1 MENFADLFEQ
11 STQSLKTGFNPGEKV
26 DATVITVSANS
37 VFIDVHAPSEGI
49 IHKEEFRNK
58 DGEVTVKEGDV
69 VSAYFLGVKDGGF
82 EFTVKMSA
90 ESASSHLQ
98 EIYEAGIPVEG
109 KVTGERNGGY
119 TVKIG
124 NEEAFCPFSQMDN
137 RRGEPAQY
145 IGQKFSFNISEY
157 NRHNLVV
164 SRRKILD
171 AQAAD
176 QIKDLQYNLVEGDLI
191 TGRISKIMPFG
202 AFVNLGGVDGLI
214 PISELAWWR
223 VEDVSECVKEGQEVE
238 VKIIKL
244 DWIEERIT
252 LSLKQAGGNPWVDAA
267 EKFQVGECFKGIV
280 TRLAPFGAFVQ
291 LERGIEGLVHI
302 SKLGAGRRINH
313 PKEIVEEQQ
322 EVEVYI
328 ESVDV
333 DSQRMSLSM
342 EPSVAHEPTQTKTVA
357 PKVAPAVINEG
368 DIISGT
374 VDNILDFGVFVK
386 LNSEKTGL
394 VHVSKIELGGN
405 PNRLRAMSN
414 QFVLGATVKVIVEEI
429 NGDKISLA
437 LEASTTKD
445 KEEKAATASYKNSTS
460 GMGSLSGM
468 FDGLSL

>member
-1 MENFADLFEQ
+1 MENFAELFEN
-11 STQSLKTGFNPGEKV
+11 SIKELKTGFNPGEKV
-26 DATVITVSANS
+26 QGTIISIGKST
-37 VFIDVHAPSEGI
+37 VFIDVNATSEGI
-49 IHKEEFRNK
+49 VHKEEFRNK
-58 DGEVTVKEGDV
+58 DGEFTISEGDAIE
-69 VSAYFLGVKDGGF
+69 AYFLSASNGL

-90 ESASSHLQ
+90 ESASSHLE
-98 EIYEAGIPVEG
+98 EIFAAGIPVEG
-109 KVTGERNGGY
+109 KVTAERNGGY
-119 TVKIG
+119 TVMIG
-124 NEEAFCPFSQMDN
+124 KEEAFCPFSQIDN

-145 IGQKFSFNISEY
+145 IGQKFSFTISEY

-164 SRRKILD
+164 SRRKLLD
-171 AQAAD
+171 LEAID
-176 QIKDLQYNLVEGDLI
+176 QIKDMQSNLAEGDLV
-191 TGRISKIMPFG
+191 TGRVSKIMPFG
-202 AFVNLGGVDGLI
+202 AFVNLGGIDGLI

-223 VEDVSECVKEGQEVE
+223 VEDVTECVKEGQEVD

-244 DWIEERIT
+244 DWVADRIT
-252 LSLKQAGGNPWVDAA
+252 LSLKQAGGNPWIEAA
-267 EKFQVGECFKGIV
+267 EKFQIGECFKGIV

-313 PKEIVEEQQ
+313 PKEVVEEQQ
-322 EVEVYI
+322 EVEVYV

-333 DSQRMSLSM
+333 DAQRMSLSM
-342 EPSVAHEPTQTKTVA
+342 EPSVAHEAAPTKQAA
-357 PKVAPAVINEG
+357 PKVAPAVISEG

-374 VDNILDFGVFVK
+374 IDNILDFGVFVK

-394 VHVSKIELGGN
+394 VHVSKIDLDGN
-405 PNRLRAMSN
+405 PNRQRAMAK

-445 KEEKAATASYKNSTS
+445 KEEKAATASYKNSKS

>member
-11 STQSLKTGFNPGEKV
+11 STKNLRTGFNPGEKV
-26 DATVITVSANS
+26 DATIISIGKSS
-37 VFIDVHAPSEGI
+37 VFIDVQATSEGI
-49 IHKEEFRNK
+49 INKEEFRNK
-58 DGEVTVKEGDV
+58 EGEITVNEGDV
-69 VSAYFLGVKDGGF
+69 ISAYFLSASNGL

-98 EIYEAGIPVEG
+98 EIFEAGIPVEG
-109 KVTGERNGGY
+109 KVIGERNGGY

-164 SRRKILD
+164 SRRKILE

-191 TGRISKIMPFG
+191 TGRVSKIMPFG

-223 VEDVSECVKEGQEVE
+223 VEDVTECVKEGQEVE

-252 LSLKQAGGNPWVDAA
+252 LSLKQAGGNPWMEAA
-267 EKFQVGECFKGIV
+267 EKFPIGECFKGTV

-313 PKEIVEEQQ
+313 PKEIVEEGQ
-322 EVEVYI
+322 EVEVYV

-333 DSQRMSLSM
+333 DAQRISLSM
-342 EPSVAHEPTQTKTVA
+342 EPSVAHEAAPTKAEA
-357 PKVAPAVINEG
+357 PKVAPAVIREG
-368 DIISGT
+368 DVITGT
-374 VDNILDFGVFVK
+374 IDNILDFGVFVK

-394 VHVSKIELGGN
+394 VHVSKIDLAGN
-405 PNRLRAMSN
+405 PNRQRAMAK
-414 QFVLGATVKVIVEEI
+414 QFVLGAPVKVIVEEI

-437 LEASTTKD
+437 LEASSTKD
-445 KEEKAATASYKNSTS
+445 KEEKEATASYKNSAS
-460 GMGSLSGM
+460 AMGSLSGM